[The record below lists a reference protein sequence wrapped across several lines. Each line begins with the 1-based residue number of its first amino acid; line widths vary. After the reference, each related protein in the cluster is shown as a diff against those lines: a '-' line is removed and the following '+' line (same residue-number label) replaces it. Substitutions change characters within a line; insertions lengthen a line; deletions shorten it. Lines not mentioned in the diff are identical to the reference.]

1 MCGRLCTQMSQEC
14 RKPFRF
20 AGNCSALPG
29 FRIMF
34 CGCKKKKNYS
44 YCFAGPDFTLTDD
57 RNGSFYF
64 SNSISNAW
72 KDSDLTVV
80 PVVKKLV
87 EAGLRIWIFR

>member
-1 MCGRLCTQMSQEC
+1 LPVT
-14 RKPFRF
+14 
-20 AGNCSALPG
+20 ALLYLDSESCFVG
-29 FRIMF
+29 A
-34 CGCKKKKNYS
+34 KKKNYS